1 MLNIELSDLLIFIYY
16 IVPIT
21 VTFDWTI
28 SEISRDG
35 EKLNLLLT
43 AYKKDKELEL
53 GNRPDQLEFI
63 DFFQK
68 APIALH
74 WLSGSQL

>member
-1 MLNIELSDLLIFIYY
+1 LS
-16 IVPIT
+16 
-21 VTFDWTI
+21 
-28 SEISRDG
+28 
-35 EKLNLLLT
+35 LLLT

-53 GNRPDQLEFI
+53 GNQPDQLEFI

-74 WLSGSQL
+74 WLSGS